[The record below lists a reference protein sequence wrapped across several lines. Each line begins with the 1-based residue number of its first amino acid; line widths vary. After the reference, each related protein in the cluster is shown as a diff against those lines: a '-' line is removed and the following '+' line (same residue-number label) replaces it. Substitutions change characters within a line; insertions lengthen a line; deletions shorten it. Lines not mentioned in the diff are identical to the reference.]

1 MEQCLA
7 PRKCSETGC
16 SAVIRLTHGSWPFL
30 TNASAGLFPLHLPLT
45 DLGPAVFQRP
55 QAPFLRQLCSPA
67 SVSRLPKAA
76 LERRAVAPLKDPRV
90 TQAVPTGTGEP
101 LRTMHTAMNRAPQG
115 QGEGCQDTPAVEC
128 PQLPGSWHFIWAT
141 QPKGSSTPGG
151 RRLAGLLI
159 CLAPPP
165 WAEGSWELKGAE
177 SLAPRLGSSCG
188 IHREDGRPA
197 PSGVRLPRGSGHV
210 PVSRGRP
217 RRIKGA
223 SCKSL
228 GFRGNHVWIESL
240 AVP

>member
-16 SAVIRLTHGSWPFL
+16 SAVICLTHGSWPFL

-45 DLGPAVFQRP
+45 DPGPAVFQRP

-67 SVSRLPKAA
+67 SVSSVPNAA
-76 LERRAVAPLKDPRV
+76 LERRVVAPLKDARV

-101 LRTMHTAMNRAPQG
+101 LRTMHTAMNTAPQG
-115 QGEGCQDTPAVEC
+115 QAEGCQDTSAVEC
-128 PQLPGSWHFIWAT
+128 PRLPGSWHFIWAT

-159 CLAPPP
+159 CLAPPS
-165 WAEGSWELKGAE
+165 WATGSWEREGVE
-177 SLAPRLGSSCG
+177 SLAPRLGISCG

-197 PSGVRLPRGSGHV
+197 PSGVRLPGGVAMCQSAEDAPEG
-210 PVSRGRP
+210 SRGPAVRA
-217 RRIKGA
+217 RA
-223 SCKSL
+223 SEETS
-228 GFRGNHVWIESL
+228 G
-240 AVP
+240 